1 MGKQATIGGVA
12 REFYQKIDQWYKKP
26 ENWKYKTKEDFVAKA
41 KGGRIAD
48 DAFFVFE
55 PHVAELK
62 LNEML
67 AAIEVAAPK
76 EIADEAV
83 GQGV

>member
-1 MGKQATIGGVA
+1 MQRA
-12 REFYQKIDQWYKKP
+12 
-26 ENWKYKTKEDFVAKA
+26 
-41 KGGRIAD
+41 
-48 DAFFVFE
+48 
-55 PHVAELK
+55 K